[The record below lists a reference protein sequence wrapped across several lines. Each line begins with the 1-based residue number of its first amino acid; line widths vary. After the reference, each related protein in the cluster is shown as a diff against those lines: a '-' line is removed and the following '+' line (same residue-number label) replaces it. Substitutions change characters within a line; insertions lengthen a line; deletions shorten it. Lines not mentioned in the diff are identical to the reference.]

1 MDVLKNVVVLL
12 IKHLFY
18 VVVDVVVVA
27 LKLMLHRTPDDS
39 QRRFLAHYSVATLL
53 RHCFEWLQHCCSVA
67 TLCCRRCCKSSD
79 IDVQE
84 NGKKAIGLDWQGN
97 NFARASRF
105 FVHDFDVK
113 RSKFM
118 EEVREHKK
126 TIFLDCKTVGFF
138 LKISKE
144 IGKAGRKNLTRANH
158 ASLTRSL
165 SPVSLSVFSLLEYA
179 KIRTDLQST
188 IFFLFL

>member
-1 MDVLKNVVVLL
+1 MDVLKNVIVLL
-12 IKHLFY
+12 IKPFFY
-18 VVVDVVVVA
+18 VVVDVVVIA

-84 NGKKAIGLDWQGN
+84 NGKKAIGLDWQGD

-118 EEVREHKK
+118 EEV
-126 TIFLDCKTVGFF
+126 
-138 LKISKE
+138 
-144 IGKAGRKNLTRANH
+144 NTRQQ
-158 ASLTRSL
+158 
-165 SPVSLSVFSLLEYA
+165 FS
-179 KIRTDLQST
+179 
-188 IFFLFL
+188 